1 MMLFKISM
9 MCVWALCVCFM
20 LYKHSER
27 ISELERRTADHDSKL
42 YNEVVRGAK
51 NTKML
56 KATSTA
62 VDAIAEDLK
71 NTRNRVAEIEKQNGY
86 KSRKKAHRNV

>member
-9 MCVWALCVCFM
+9 ICVWALCVCFI
-20 LYKHSER
+20 LHKHSER

-56 KATSTA
+56 KATSAA

-86 KSRKKAHRNV
+86 KSRKKAHRNE

>member
-9 MCVWALCVCFM
+9 IYVWCLCVCFI
-20 LYKHSER
+20 LYRRTLSKR

-42 YNEVVRGAK
+42 YNAVVRGA
-51 NTKML
+51 
-56 KATSTA
+56 
-62 VDAIAEDLK
+62 K